1 MASGSPVKGEGGQG
15 ITSDYGSASDVVTQ
29 QLSGSRTE
37 GLRYWGYDFKAEEY
51 FRMKESHKNW
61 KLNTR

>member
-1 MASGSPVKGEGGQG
+1 MSSSEPVKEGQG

-37 GLRYWGYDFKAEEY
+37 GLRYTVLAVFA
-51 FRMKESHKNW
+51 
-61 KLNTR
+61 